1 MTTSIAPSISNMM
14 PYLDNALR
22 AHALF
27 KRDKDYIVRNSE
39 VIIVDEFTG
48 RLMEGRRY
56 SEGLH
61 QAIEAKEGVKVQK
74 ESMTLATITFQNYFR
89 MYDKLAGMTGTA
101 KTEEEEFQRIYNL
114 EVIEVPTYKPIVR
127 DDMPD
132 LVYRNEEIKFKA
144 VIDDISDAH
153 GQRAAGS
160 GRYGCHRD
168 Q

>member
-1 MTTSIAPSISNMM
+1 M
-14 PYLDNALR
+14 
-22 AHALF
+22 
-27 KRDKDYIVRNSE
+27 RNNE

-74 ESMTLATITFQNYFR
+74 ESMTLATITFQNFFR

-114 EVIEVPTYKPIVR
+114 EVVMAPTYKPIIR
-127 DDMPD
+127 DDMAD
-132 LVYRNEEIKFKA
+132 LVYRCRK
-144 VIDDISDAH
+144 SSS
-153 GQRAAGS
+153 RP
-160 GRYGCHRD
+160 
-168 Q
+168 